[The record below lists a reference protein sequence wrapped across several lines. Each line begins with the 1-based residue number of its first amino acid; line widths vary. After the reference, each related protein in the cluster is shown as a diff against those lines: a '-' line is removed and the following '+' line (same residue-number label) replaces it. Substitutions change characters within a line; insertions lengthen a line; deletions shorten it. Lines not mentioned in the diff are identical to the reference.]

1 MLPLSYLGFVALLLA
16 LPVAVYTVVAG
27 PLALRLR
34 SAALLL
40 SARNGVLA
48 LAALLT
54 LASATLV
61 HAFVTHDFGV
71 RYVAEQSSR
80 DMALQYVITAFYGG
94 QAGSLLYWAWTLS
107 LLSVAVVLLSW
118 QRARPL
124 MPYVI
129 AVLVGVETFFLV
141 LLNFVSNPL
150 ERLPFVPADGR
161 GLNPLLKDP
170 GMLVHPPL
178 LLAGYM
184 SWTVPFAFAIA
195 ALLSGRLWNEWLII
209 VRPWALLAFGILG
222 SGLLMGSWWAYHVL
236 GWGGYWGWD
245 PVENAALMPWL
256 TGTAFLH
263 SIMVQERRGMLKVW
277 NLGLAI
283 ATFALAIFGTFVV
296 RSGIL
301 TSVHSFAVSAIGPF
315 FFGFLTVVLLGSLAL
330 LFYRLP
336 LLRDEQEFDSFVSR
350 ESAFLINNLLFVA
363 LTFAVFWGTIYPLL
377 SEAVRNVKITV
388 GPPYYNQVA
397 GPLLLALLLL
407 MGVAPLMA
415 WRRASLDNLARSLRW
430 PAAVALAGTLLA
442 ALAGAV
448 KPGALA
454 GILAATFVA
463 GTVGLEFWR
472 GMQMRRRL
480 AREPAPLA
488 LTRLVGRNRRRYGG
502 YIVHLAVVLIALGTV
517 GSSFFQQQ
525 REVTL
530 APGEQARVGRYTLT
544 YRELTEYRTAEA
556 RVMRAELIA
565 EQDGKEVARLYPE
578 RQFHKNWEQ
587 QPTTRVAIETLPPRF
602 EDLYA
607 VLVGWEEKPDG
618 YHASLHLFV
627 NPAVSLIWIGGAVF
641 LVATLVTLWPQ
652 PQPARAPVRVPAGAL
667 RRTAHSEA

>member
-1 MLPLSYLGFVALLLA
+1 MLPLSSLGFLALQLA
-16 LPVAVYTVVAG
+16 LPVAMYAVVAG
-27 PLALRLR
+27 PLALRVR
-34 SAALLL
+34 SMPLLL

-48 LAALLT
+48 VAALLT
-54 LASATLV
+54 LVSATLV

-80 DMALQYVITAFYGG
+80 DMPLQYIITAFYGG

-107 LLSVAVVLLSW
+107 LLSSAVVVLSW
-118 QRARPL
+118 RSARPL

-129 AVLVGVETFFLV
+129 AVLMGVETFFLV
-141 LLNFVSNPL
+141 VLNFVSNPL
-150 ERLPFVPADGR
+150 ERLPFTPADGR

-170 GMLVHPPL
+170 GMFVHPPL

-184 SWTVPFAFAIA
+184 SWTVPYAFAMA
-195 ALLSGRLWNEWLII
+195 ALLSGRLWNEWLIV
-209 VRPWALLAFGILG
+209 VRRWALLAFTILG
-222 SGLLMGSWWAYHVL
+222 AGLLMGSWWAYHVL

-315 FFGFLTVVLLGSLAL
+315 FFGFLALTLIASLAL

-336 LLRDEQEFDSFVSR
+336 LLRDEQEFDSLVSR
-350 ESAFLINNLLFVA
+350 ETAFLVNNLLLVA
-363 LTFAVFWGTIYPLL
+363 LTFAVFWGTIYPLI
-377 SEAVRNVKITV
+377 SEAVRNVKMTV

-397 GPLLLALLLL
+397 GPLLFALLIL
-407 MGVAPLMA
+407 MGIAPLMA
-415 WRRASLDNLARSLRW
+415 WRRASLGNLARSLRW
-430 PAAVALAGTLLA
+430 PAAAALSGTMLA
-442 ALAGAV
+442 ALAGAL

-454 GILAATFVA
+454 GILAAVFVA
-463 GTVGLEFWR
+463 ATVALEFWR
-472 GMQMRRRL
+472 GIAVRRRL
-480 AREPAPLA
+480 AKEPAAVA
-488 LTRLVGRNRRRYGG
+488 LTRLVARNRRRYGG
-502 YIVHLAVVLIALGTV
+502 YIVHLAIVLIALGV
-517 GSSFFQQQ
+517 IGSSFFQQQ

-530 APGEQARVGRYTLT
+530 APGERAQLGPYTIQYLG
-544 YRELTEYRTAEA
+544 LSEYRTAEA
-556 RVMRAELIA
+556 RLIRAELIA
-565 EQDGKEVARLYPE
+565 ERDGKEVAQLRPE

-587 QPTTRVAIETLPPRF
+587 QPTTRVAIETLLPRL
-602 EDLYA
+602 EDLYV
-607 VLVGWEEKPDG
+607 VLVGWEETADG

-627 NPAVSLIWIGGAVF
+627 NPAVSLIWLGGLVF
-641 LVATLVTLWPQ
+641 LVGTTITLWPQ
-652 PQPARAPVRVPAGAL
+652 PQPARAVLRVPAAL
-667 RRTAHSEA
+667 RRMAGSEA